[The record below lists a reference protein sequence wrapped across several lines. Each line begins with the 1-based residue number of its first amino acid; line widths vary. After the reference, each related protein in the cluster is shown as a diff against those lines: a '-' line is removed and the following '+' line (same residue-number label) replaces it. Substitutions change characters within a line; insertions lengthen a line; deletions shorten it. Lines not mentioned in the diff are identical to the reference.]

1 MDTNLTTQAQRS
13 QEKKQ
18 QIFETAME
26 MFRQKGYNQTTIRDI
41 CTTAGITTGT
51 FYNFYGDKFGILL
64 EYLRQITEE
73 REHILEYTPEKLSDP
88 YQTICDYFMMVV
100 RMQDRFGRDLS
111 REFGYRS
118 TDLLAGGS
126 ESEIP
131 GIHQITMF
139 FQKAIEAGYLP
150 ETVNPWYTA
159 EYLVSGLIGSIQYWC
174 NLSRKETM
182 YEVAK
187 RLLPMIFASVA
198 DKPVVIP

>member
-1 MDTNLTTQAQRS
+1 
-13 QEKKQ
+13 
-18 QIFETAME
+18 
-26 MFRQKGYNQTTIRDI
+26 
-41 CTTAGITTGT
+41 
-51 FYNFYGDKFGILL
+51 
-64 EYLRQITEE
+64 
-73 REHILEYTPEKLSDP
+73 
-88 YQTICDYFMMVV
+88 MMVV

-198 DKPVVIP
+198 DNPVVIP